1 MLRVFVGINIGWLLV
16 WWWFVHLEVGLR
28 LVDMLHDISPYML
41 LAAVLTIGCHYLL
54 EDVRNIYV
62 SLFLKIVLVSVPYV
76 VILWAAGSVIL
87 KESMSYLFSKEER
100 SNHEKE

>member
-1 MLRVFVGINIGWLLV
+1 
-16 WWWFVHLEVGLR
+16 
-28 LVDMLHDISPYML
+28 
-41 LAAVLTIGCHYLL
+41 
-54 EDVRNIYV
+54 V
-62 SLFLKIVLVSVPYV
+62 SLFLKIVLVSVSYV

>member
-1 MLRVFVGINIGWLLV
+1 
-16 WWWFVHLEVGLR
+16 
-28 LVDMLHDISPYML
+28 ML

-62 SLFLKIVLVSVPYV
+62 SLFLKIVLVSVSYV